1 MATLLPAAAMRPRR
15 PAEPVSWVRMVEK
28 VSDWEGSCHVSKSVH
43 YGMETWGRGTKGRTV
58 LSMTSWALALS

>member
-28 VSDWEGSCHVSKSVH
+28 VSDWRSRETVVSNFVGF
-43 YGMETWGRGTKGRTV
+43 YV
-58 LSMTSWALALS
+58 